1 MSPRLARLVARL
13 YPPAWRERYG
23 EEFEAVLEMGPGDL
37 STLSNSIYSALRE
50 HIAPTQGD
58 NMDSNPNSFRAMVS
72 HPSAFLPLAMS
83 LTALTV
89 VLVSVGSDVIVNQ
102 HVVHDPDEGSVAHL
116 WQLLMTVQMPIIL
129 FFAIKWLRRAPGQ
142 TLRVLALQAG
152 AWLASC
158 APVYFL
164 HL

>member
-1 MSPRLARLVARL
+1 MNPKLAHLLTRL

-23 EEFEAVLEMGPGDL
+23 DEFQAMLELGPGDL
-37 STLSNSIYSALRE
+37 HTFANSVWSAAHER
-50 HIAPTQGD
+50 IFPTQGD
-58 NMDSNPNSFRAMVS
+58 TMDQDPSSFRTVLKL
-72 HPSAFLPLAMS
+72 PSAFLPLAMS
-83 LTALTV
+83 LSALTM
-89 VLVSVGSDVIVNQ
+89 VLIALAIGLTQGGHIVR
-102 HVVHDPDEGSVAHL
+102 DPDEGSVAHI
-116 WQLLMTVQMPIIL
+116 WQLLMTIQMPIVL

-142 TLRVLALQAG
+142 TLRVLGLQAA

>member
-1 MSPRLARLVARL
+1 M
-13 YPPAWRERYG
+13 
-23 EEFEAVLEMGPGDL
+23 DL
-37 STLSNSIYSALRE
+37 NADRNTD
-50 HIAPTQGD
+50 QG
-58 NMDSNPNSFRAMVS
+58 PNSFGAMLR

-83 LTALTV
+83 LIALTM
-89 VLVSVGSDVIVNQ
+89 LLGALGIGLLQ
-102 HVVHDPDEGSVAHL
+102 GGHIARDPDEGSLAHI
-116 WQLLMTVQMPIIL
+116 WQLLMTVQMPIVL